1 MLLSYSVALLSTTLA
16 LGIALLLGF
25 VIAPIPTSPFF
36 VAVMVSAWLGG
47 LGPGLLATVLSTL
60 AINYCCLPPPYS
72 LAFDDLNTLVRLG
85 AFIIASFLISG
96 LNQARWS
103 AIHRE
108 KRLRAASETAQRET
122 QVVKERLGTVLSSIS
137 DGFYTLDRDWCYTYA
152 NDRYC
157 HMVEREREQLLG
169 ENFWALFPCTLGTSL
184 ESQFQQAMVEQI
196 PAGFEYL
203 HLPWQYWYE
212 YRVYP
217 SPDGL
222 TVFIAD
228 ITERKQTEAER
239 EQLLQTLAAE
249 RAQFEAVLSQ
259 MPAGVL
265 IADAASGN
273 LILSNEQAHQLL
285 RYTQAI
291 DIKLD
296 QYLPNIPLLAYRLD
310 GQPYAADEYPLARS
324 LRTGET
330 IRHEEIEIRYPD
342 GSRIVIDTNASAVLN
357 DRGEIISAVAVFQD
371 ITQRQHT
378 EIALRQSEERLRVAL
393 KNAPITVFNQDLDLR
408 YTWIENPAF
417 GDLEG
422 TVLGK
427 GDRDLANPEEAA
439 ILTRIK
445 RQVLETGIGTR
456 EECKLTHLGQAYYYD
471 LTIEPLKET
480 SGNVIGVTGAAIDI
494 TPLKQTEL
502 ALRHSEERFRLLAE
516 RVRVIPW
523 EVDPATGQF
532 TYVGPQVVEIL
543 GYPLEEWYI
552 QDFWTKQMYVRDREW
567 VPQLCYENSLILDNY
582 DFEYRMVAADGR
594 IVWLYDVVNVVRQGD
609 RPQLLRG
616 IMIDITQR
624 KRHEEAQQYLAQ
636 FSKALASSLD
646 YQTILNQLAY
656 QLVPHLAD
664 WCVVQVVQD
673 DGSIEAVATAHSNPE
688 KIQWA
693 DEIRQRYPIN
703 PDDPTGTPRVLRT
716 GQSEFY
722 PHITD
727 ELLVQSARDEEHLR
741 LLREVG
747 FRSAMIVPM
756 PARGKILGT
765 LVFVAAESA
774 RQYDPE
780 DLAFAEELGRHAA
793 LAVDNAQLY
802 QKAQQAQQI
811 AERLAHRTAILQQI
825 TAAFSQALTPKQV
838 AEVVTQ
844 RAIAAMEA
852 KAGSLALLIDE
863 GRTLQ
868 IVQAVGY
875 PESMLNTWSSFPA
888 NSPVPIAETARTQNP
903 VFIGNRERFVERY
916 PHLAQSATITQHQAW
931 ACLPLS
937 VEDRLLGVIGL
948 SFSQPQ
954 TFDSEDRIFMLTLA
968 QQCAQAI
975 ARTDLYEA
983 EQRARNA
990 AEAANRVKDEFLA
1003 VVSHELRSP
1012 LNPILGW
1019 SKFLL
1024 NGKLDAD
1031 RTQQALSAIERNARL
1046 QSELI
1051 EDLLDVSRILRGK
1064 LSLNAS
1070 SVNLASTIQAAIE
1083 TVRLA
1088 AEAKSI
1094 EMNAFLDPQVGRV
1107 WGDATRLQ
1115 QVVWN
1120 LLSNAVKFTP
1130 PNGQIEVK
1138 LERLSDTPPQSFA
1151 QIVVADTGKGIA
1163 TDFLPHVFD
1172 YFRQADSTTTRKFG
1186 GLGLGLAIVRHLVE
1200 LHGGTIQVDSP
1211 GEGLGAT
1218 FTVRLPLMSV
1228 QEDSPLEVAG
1238 SHFKLD
1244 LSGVRV
1250 LVVDDE
1256 ADTREF
1262 VTFLLEEAG
1271 AIATTVTSAEEVLS
1285 VLAQSQPDV
1294 LLSDIGMPGID
1305 GYMLMQR
1312 IRALPPERGGQV
1324 KAIALTAYAGKFDRH
1339 RALAAGFQQ
1348 HLSKPVEPEGLI
1360 RAIAQMLHS
1369 T

>member
-1 MLLSYSVALLSTTLA
+1 MLLSYSVALLSTALA

-25 VIAPIPTSPFF
+25 VIDPLPTSPFF

-60 AINYCCLPPPYS
+60 AINACCLPPDYS
-72 LAFDDLNTLVRLG
+72 LALNDLDTLVRLG

-108 KRLRAASETAQRET
+108 QRLRAASETAQGEA
-122 QVVKERLGTVLSSIS
+122 QAAKERLGTVLSSIS

-157 HMVEREREQLLG
+157 HMVDRERAQLLG
-169 ENFWALFPCTLGTSL
+169 ENFWALFPSTLGTKL
-184 ESQFQQAMVEQI
+184 ESQFKQAMVGQI
-196 PAGFEYL
+196 PAWFEYL
-203 HLPWQYWYE
+203 HLPWQCWYE

-217 SPDGL
+217 SSDGL
-222 TVFIAD
+222 TIFIAD
-228 ITERKQTEAER
+228 ITERKQTE
-239 EQLLQTLAAE
+239 T
-249 RAQFEAVLSQ
+249 
-259 MPAGVL
+259 
-265 IADAASGN
+265 
-273 LILSNEQAHQLL
+273 
-285 RYTQAI
+285 
-291 DIKLD
+291 
-296 QYLPNIPLLAYRLD
+296 
-310 GQPYAADEYPLARS
+310 
-324 LRTGET
+324 
-330 IRHEEIEIRYPD
+330 
-342 GSRIVIDTNASAVLN
+342 
-357 DRGEIISAVAVFQD
+357 
-371 ITQRQHT
+371 
-378 EIALRQSEERLRVAL
+378 ALRQSEERLRVAL
-393 KNAPITVFNQDLDLR
+393 KNAPITVFNQDRDLR

-417 GDLEG
+417 GDLEEAI
-422 TVLGK
+422 LGK

-445 RQVLETGIGTR
+445 QQVLETGIGTR

-480 SGNVIGVTGAAIDI
+480 PGNIIGVTGAAIDI
-494 TPLKQTEL
+494 TQLKQIEL

-543 GYPLEEWYI
+543 GYPLEEWYT
-552 QDFWTKQMYVRDREW
+552 QEFWTKQMYVLDREW
-567 VPQLCYENSLILDNY
+567 VPQLCYENSLVLDDY

-624 KRHEEAQQYLAQ
+624 KRHENAQQYLAQ
-636 FSKALASSLD
+636 FSKTLASSLD
-646 YQTILNQLAY
+646 YPTILNQLAR

-664 WCVVQVVQD
+664 WCVVHVVQD

-693 DEIRQRYPIN
+693 EEIRQRYPLN

-716 GQSEFY
+716 GQSEVY
-722 PHITD
+722 PYITD
-727 ELLVQSARDEEHLR
+727 KLLVQSARDEEHLR

-811 AERLAHRTAILQQI
+811 AERLANRTAILQQI

-852 KAGSLALLIDE
+852 KAGSLALLVDE

-888 NSPVPIAETARTQNP
+888 NAPVPLAETARTQNP
-903 VFIGNRERFVERY
+903 AFIGNRELFVECY
-916 PHLAQSATITQHQAW
+916 PHLAESATMTQHQAW

-954 TFDSEDRIFMLTLA
+954 AFSSEDRTFMLTLA

-975 ARTDLYEA
+975 ARADLYEA
-983 EQRARNA
+983 EQQARNA

-1024 NGKLDAD
+1024 NGKLDAE
-1031 RTQQALSAIERNARL
+1031 RTQQALIAIERNARL

-1094 EMNAFLDPQVGRV
+1094 QINTFLDPQVGRV

-1130 PNGQIEVK
+1130 PNGRVEVK
-1138 LERLSDTPPQSFA
+1138 LECLSGTASQPMA
-1151 QIVVADTGKGIA
+1151 QIAIADTGKGIA
-1163 TDFLPHVFD
+1163 ADFVPHVFD

-1218 FTVRLPLMSV
+1218 FTVCLPLMPDR
-1228 QEDSPLEVAG
+1228 EDSPLEVPG
-1238 SHFKLD
+1238 SLLKFD

-1256 ADTREF
+1256 PDTREF

-1271 AIATTVTSAEEVLS
+1271 AIATAVASPEEVLS

-1305 GYMLMQR
+1305 GYMLMQQ

-1324 KAIALTAYAGKFDRH
+1324 KAIALTAYAGEFDRR

-1348 HLSKPVEPEGLI
+1348 HLPKPVEPEGLI
-1360 RAIAQMLHS
+1360 RAIALACS
-1369 T
+1369 TPPKSQR